1 MNIQRFFISIFWL
14 ICQSALADFNGYQ
27 NGINMLDVSFVQDS
41 NFAISGGKDQKLK
54 AWDFKG
60 HTGTITSVA
69 VSKDN
74 KSILSA
80 SSDKTIKQWKMCE
93 FPTESLGKAIIIA
106 AGGAQRSNTLF
117 PYSNEYAQRM
127 YNLVRQHSLTDSDGY
142 EEYHLHDYTLR
153 NVKADIEDAFLKAAK
168 NLKPGQQFILYI
180 HGHARKDHIKITPTD
195 ELSASKLKCLLD
207 TLPEKI
213 QQVIILDTCY
223 SGSFMDEL
231 AGVENRIVITSTDD
245 KSLAWQP
252 AYSSFSD
259 KLLNQL

>member
-1 MNIQRFFISIFWL
+1 MFWL
-14 ICQSALADFNGYQ
+14 ICQSALADFNGHQ
-27 NGINMLDVSFVQDS
+27 NGINMLNVSFVQDS

-54 AWDFKG
+54 VWDFKG

-93 FPTESLGKAIIIA
+93 LPTKSLGKAIIIA

-117 PYSNEYAQRM
+117 RYSNEYAQRM
-127 YNLVRQHSLTDSDGY
+127 YNLVRQRGLTDSDVYYMNPRAPDLDDDGY

-231 AGVENRIVITSTDD
+231 AVLKYE
-245 KSLAWQP
+245 Q
-252 AYSSFSD
+252 Y
-259 KLLNQL
+259 